1 MNRISLI
8 VFGIALL
15 TNNLQAQTTLYKT
28 TDGLLMTEENYLK
41 NKEEMTE
48 REDLK
53 GRYQEIFIKTEK
65 RNDTIIKIIKF
76 EAIPF
81 SFTIGKNKGWH
92 DPYAEL
98 RKTIGNHFP
107 IESFKDESGNHFSTE
122 YLKGKPTIV
131 NFWFTNCPPCI
142 EEIPDLH
149 QLKEKYSTSVNFIAI
164 TFDSRK
170 IVNKFLEKKPNFDYL
185 HITNSQRQINRLNIT
200 SYPITFLLNKEGEM
214 LHLYGGSIVPHKNNI
229 DELLNLLL

>member
-15 TNNLQAQTTLYKT
+15 TNSLQAQTTLYKT
-28 TDGLLMTEENYLK
+28 TDGLLMTEENYQK

-48 REDLK
+48 REDLR

-81 SFTIGKNKGWH
+81 SLTIGKNKGWH

-107 IESFKDESGNHFSTE
+107 IESFKDESGNNFSTE
-122 YLKGKPTIV
+122 YLNGKPTIV
-131 NFWFTNCPPCI
+131 NFWFTDCPPCI

-149 QLKEKYSTSVNFIAI
+149 KLKEEYGTTVNFVAI
-164 TFDSRK
+164 TFERRK
-170 IVNKFLEKKPNFDYL
+170 AVDKFLEKKPNFDYL
-185 HITNSQRQINRLNIT
+185 HITNSQKQINRLNIK
-200 SYPITFLLNKEGEM
+200 SYPMTFLLNKEGEIVN
-214 LHLYGGSIVPHKNNI
+214 LYGGSIAPHKYNI
-229 DELLNLLL
+229 RELLNLLL